1 MLVVYILQY
10 LFTYCIAAATAIRY
24 MSAIEEDAVHI
35 EDELRQV
42 WRRYIR
48 NPDER
53 GNPQLT
59 TTLKVNL
66 FTHLSVDTSSSSS
79 SGSEGQPIVAT
90 TTTAAAVD
98 STTPATI
105 EVPATASTTTTA
117 AVTTATT
124 VATTAAADDDN
135 DIGAQC
141 VVSMSPLLVP
151 VVCRIG
157 AQ

>member
-10 LFTYCIAAATAIRY
+10 LFTYCIAATTVRY

-66 FTHLSVDTSSSSS
+66 FTHLSVDSSSSS
-79 SGSEGQPIVAT
+79 SSEGQSIEAPT
-90 TTTAAAVD
+90 TMAAAVD
-98 STTPATI
+98 STTPAII
-105 EVPATASTTTTA
+105 EIPATASTTATA
-117 AVTTATT
+117 AAATTATT
-124 VATTAAADDDN
+124 VATTAAADTN